1 MTTLRSCHSD
11 KIEVGMTTKSALID
25 TITMIISDLPKDLPA
40 QQRYQR
46 LLTGLHKVFPFD
58 AAAVLKLEGQ
68 FLRPLAMIGLSD
80 DVLGR
85 RFAINE
91 HPRFQQALQS
101 RSPLHFE
108 ANSDLPD
115 PYDGLVENIDH
126 QLDVHDCMGISLYI
140 DNEPWGL
147 LTLDA
152 MEAGSFDKID
162 IDELSTFTRLTE
174 ASVKAAE
181 RIKVM
186 GAQAKHHK
194 LVSQTLVAETPSEII
209 GRSESMLKLK
219 NELNIVAQ
227 SELTVL
233 VTGDTGVGKEL
244 VARQVHMLSPRN
256 QGPLIY
262 VNCAALPEN
271 IAESELFGH
280 VKGAFSGA
288 VSSRAGKFEIAD
300 GGTLFLDEIGEL
312 PISIQP
318 KLLRA
323 LQSGEIQRVG
333 SDRNIQ
339 ANVRIVA
346 ATNRD
351 LENEVAENRFRSD
364 LFHRLSVYPIW
375 VPPLKERGH
384 DILLLSGYLLEMNQK
399 RLGVQGLRLTPD
411 AKQTLMNYTW
421 PGNVRELEHML
432 SRSALKAIS
441 EQGRDQRCISINS
454 THLDIKLN
462 GETVKAQNTEKS
474 PLSMTNTT
482 APSDD
487 ALYFTAKGCL
497 KTALDEFQRS
507 FIEAVLERH
516 KGNQASAAREL
527 GVNRSNFYRLIKRL
541 SVS

>member
-1 MTTLRSCHSD
+1 
-11 KIEVGMTTKSALID
+11 MTTKDALFD

-46 LLTGLHKVFPFD
+46 LLSEMQKVFSFD
-58 AAAVLKLEGQ
+58 AAAVLKLEGHL
-68 FLRPLAMIGLSD
+68 LRPLATIGLSD

-85 RFAINE
+85 RFEVDE
-91 HPRFQQALQS
+91 HPRLKQALQS
-101 RSPLHFE
+101 RNPIHFE
-108 ANSDLPD
+108 ADSELPD
-115 PYDGLVENIDH
+115 PYDGLVDNIDH

-140 DNEPWGL
+140 DNEPWGV

-152 MEAGSFDKID
+152 METGSFDKID
-162 IDELSTFTRLTE
+162 LNELSTFTRLTE

-181 RIKVM
+181 RIKAM
-186 GAQAKHHK
+186 GMQAKHHQ
-194 LVSQTLVAETPSEII
+194 LVSQTLVAETPCEII
-209 GRSESMLKLK
+209 GRSEPMIKLK
-219 NELNIVAQ
+219 DELNIVAQ

-233 VTGDTGVGKEL
+233 VTGETGVGKEL
-244 VARQVHMLSPRN
+244 VARQVHLLSPRN

-280 VKGAFSGA
+280 IKGAFSGA
-288 VSSRAGKFEIAD
+288 VSGRAGKFEIAN

-312 PISIQP
+312 PLSIQP

-333 SDRNIQ
+333 SDRNTQ

-351 LENEVAENRFRSD
+351 LEKEVTEGRFRSD
-364 LFHRLSVYPIW
+364 LFHRLSVYPVH
-375 VPPLKERGH
+375 VPPLRERGH
-384 DILLLSGYLLEMNQK
+384 DILLLSGYLLEMNQQ

-421 PGNVRELEHML
+421 PGNVRELEHLL

-454 THLDIKLN
+454 THLDIRLN
-462 GETVKAQNTEKS
+462 DEIHTLSEPTHS
-474 PLSMTNTT
+474 PDGTSLAI
-482 APSDD
+482 APQSD
-487 ALYFTAKGCL
+487 AIYFTAQGCL

-507 FIEAVLERH
+507 FIETVLERH
-516 KGNQASAAREL
+516 KGNQAAAAREL
-527 GVNRSNFYRLIKRL
+527 GVNRSNFYRLVKRL
-541 SVS
+541 SV